1 MLDPSKLIC
10 DRSALKSSDIENRV
24 ALFTDEERR
33 NFIRNWGLATF
44 TPSYLI
50 KILAL
55 KPDSLFRFIRRKKK
69 EDTEDLEK
77 FKKSDLSKNTKWR
90 RVDLEMKKAVLLSN
104 LADLSNGWRDSSE
117 LSDEQKKRVFFFY
130 LNPIEFELDDINLP
144 FSSDD
149 LIEAC
154 HSKASDLAECLKAI
168 FQISQAI
175 DIVKH
180 RDPSGNENV
189 EEDDWECLVTSYKYY
204 CKVLGIPEQDLEDC
218 VKILQNVAKSG
229 FESTR
234 KENIRED
241 LFQELAKPA
250 SSALGILSTVYDP
263 FEIQKN
269 QKLPNYL
276 LIPKLISDL
285 KSPVEQAVWQQNF
298 EFLNVNHLNSL
309 LCLGMYE
316 RFVRRFSIMDFDVQK
331 YGLAIADSIAGVLA
345 SSQHHSMKP
354 LASIAMFL
362 YSSTREEQKLQS
374 LLVYECDLDVM
385 VTPDKKFGYFKR
397 LIDLQYKTN
406 ASQVA
411 V

>member
-1 MLDPSKLIC
+1 MLDPSKLIS
-10 DRSALKSSDIENRV
+10 DRSILKSSDIENRI

-33 NFIRNWGLATF
+33 NFISNWGLATF

-55 KPDSLFRFIRRKKK
+55 NPDTLFRFVRRKKK
-69 EDTEDLEK
+69 EGTEDLEK
-77 FKKSDLSKNTKWR
+77 FKKSDLSKNRQWR

-104 LADLSNGWRDSSE
+104 LADLSNGWRDSAE

-130 LNPIEFELDDINLP
+130 LNPIEFELDDLNLP
-144 FSSDD
+144 FASDD

-168 FQISQAI
+168 FQVSQAI
-175 DIVKH
+175 DILKH
-180 RDPSGNENV
+180 RDTVGNENV
-189 EEDDWECLVTSYKYY
+189 EEDDWECLIRSYKYY

-218 VKILQNVAKSG
+218 VKLLQNVAKSG
-229 FESTR
+229 FESAR
-234 KENIRED
+234 KENICED
-241 LFQELAKPA
+241 LLQELAKPA
-250 SSALGILSTVYDP
+250 SSALGILATIYDP

-269 QKLPNYL
+269 QMLPNYL
-276 LIPKLISDL
+276 LIPKLIVEL
-285 KSPVEQAVWQQNF
+285 KNPAEQSVWKDNF
-298 EFLNVNHLNSL
+298 ECLNINHLNNL
-309 LCLGMYE
+309 LYLGMYE
-316 RFVRRFSIMDFDVQK
+316 RFARRFSIMDFDVQK
-331 YGLAIADSIAGVLA
+331 YGVAIADSIVGVLA
-345 SSQHHSMKP
+345 SSKYEYMKP